1 MKRSYDVVV
10 GIPSFNEAHTVGHVV
25 EMAGRGLAEYF
36 PDAKSVI
43 VNCDNNSPDGTKDAF
58 LAAEVPRRIEKEYIS
73 TPEGVKGKGNNFLNL
88 FRFCRDMK
96 APVVIVVDADVRSI
110 EPVWIRYLGHP
121 VRDGYDLVT
130 PLYSRHQ
137 FDGTITNHLCYPLV
151 FSLSGLNVRQ
161 PIGGDFA
168 FSSKMYSF
176 WLDNPWDD
184 MVRQYGIDIFM
195 SLNAIFGNFK
205 MCQAGLGT
213 KIHNA
218 SSPKLGRMFE
228 EVVYTL
234 FSTIIRYRSQWL
246 DDWLVQNSHSIRK
259 IEVHKMECFG
269 KKKFEATQWLDIDI
283 PKLKQDCRFEYKKY
297 HQWVKKYL
305 SPYAYRQINQMFIMD
320 NYDVDIMLWSQ
331 IVYSLLYTFDEAT
344 EDEKL
349 EIINVLKPLYFA
361 RSLTFDYQ
369 TWRYSVTFAEE
380 EVENQAMAFMSQKP
394 YLFGLYLGEGKCTF
408 PG

>member
-1 MKRSYDVVV
+1 
-10 GIPSFNEAHTVGHVV
+10 
-25 EMAGRGLAEYF
+25 
-36 PDAKSVI
+36 
-43 VNCDNNSPDGTKDAF
+43 
-58 LAAEVPRRIEKEYIS
+58 
-73 TPEGVKGKGNNFLNL
+73 
-88 FRFCRDMK
+88 
-96 APVVIVVDADVRSI
+96 
-110 EPVWIRYLGHP
+110 
-121 VRDGYDLVT
+121 
-130 PLYSRHQ
+130 
-137 FDGTITNHLCYPLV
+137 
-151 FSLSGLNVRQ
+151 
-161 PIGGDFA
+161 
-168 FSSKMYSF
+168 
-176 WLDNPWDD
+176 
-184 MVRQYGIDIFM
+184 
-195 SLNAIFGNFK
+195 
-205 MCQAGLGT
+205 
-213 KIHNA
+213 
-218 SSPKLGRMFE
+218 
-228 EVVYTL
+228 
-234 FSTIIRYRSQWL
+234 
-246 DDWLVQNSHSIRK
+246 
-259 IEVHKMECFG
+259 MECFG